1 MAIMPGSQYRP
12 VAQVT
17 TARLNG
23 CFRSMPFGPI
33 GMAAGGIFGALAR
46 EPSLRKSSHHAEEM
60 YFSTKQFNSLKQ
72 I

>member
-1 MAIMPGSQYRP
+1 MAIMRGCQCRP
-12 VAQVT
+12 RVAHVT
-17 TARLNG
+17 CTFASTCLNRF

-46 EPSLRKSSHHAEEM
+46 EPSLRKSSHRALQ
-60 YFSTKQFNSLKQ
+60 KRC